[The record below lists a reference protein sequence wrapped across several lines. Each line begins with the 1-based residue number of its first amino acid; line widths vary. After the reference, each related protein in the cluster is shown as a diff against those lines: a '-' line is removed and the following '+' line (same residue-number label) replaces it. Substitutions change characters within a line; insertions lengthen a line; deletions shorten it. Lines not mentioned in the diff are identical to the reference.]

1 MKKVAPC
8 QAETVTGWPKGARS
22 IRDHL
27 LENHKRHFVQV
38 LFDGRSAQR
47 RLKRPQSVRLIDAP
61 TLGQQ
66 TWRLCGRRL
75 RRGLESVNA
84 VYEVALYA
92 TSANDATVL
101 LRLDVLIRIRRIAFF
116 VPETRPRQYAAM
128 NVTVAIPDDFAARF
142 GAGVDL
148 GRRALEA
155 LALEE
160 YRAGRL
166 RRPELR
172 RLLGFATR
180 GELDGFLK
188 AHGVYEDYT
197 LADLDRERQAL
208 VARVLSRSRV
218 ERASRSSRVTI
229 STSSASS
236 AANAFR
242 SWTRSV
248 LAPLAVSR
256 NTFLHPAFG
265 ELAHLRLHA
274 LAVR

>member
-1 MKKVAPC
+1 VA
-8 QAETVTGWPKGARS
+8 
-22 IRDHL
+22 
-27 LENHKRHFVQV
+27 
-38 LFDGRSAQR
+38 
-47 RLKRPQSVRLIDAP
+47 DA
-61 TLGQQ
+61 
-66 TWRLCGRRL
+66 
-75 RRGLESVNA
+75 
-84 VYEVALYA
+84 
-92 TSANDATVL
+92 
-101 LRLDVLIRIRRIAFF
+101 
-116 VPETRPRQYAAM
+116 
-128 NVTVAIPDDFAARF
+128 
-142 GAGVDL
+142 
-148 GRRALEA
+148 
-155 LALEE
+155 
-160 YRAGRL
+160 YRAGRMTK
-166 RRPELR
+166 PEVYTV
-172 RLLGFATR
+172 LGFEALD
-180 GELDGFLK
+180 EFDGFLK